1 MFNFSPSASN
11 TSNASFNMSSVGK
24 PQYKSEGFTIERNY
38 TTNTYNAFIDK
49 KKSHAVP
56 DKLFLTD
63 ITGIANQFSE
73 FKINKTTPPTNTKML
88 SDDLNTR
95 FFVASITVLGLFM
108 FYKLSMDR

>member
-11 TSNASFNMSSVGK
+11 TSNASFNMSSIEKV
-24 PQYKSEGFTIERNY
+24 PYKRAGFVIERNH

-49 KKSHAVP
+49 KKTHAVP